1 MAERHTLSATPGNRA
16 TLHKW
21 VDAACN
27 KPSEER
33 LSVTFADTRTAEQ
46 NAKLWPMLNDIAKQ
60 LPWHGL
66 TLSADDWKLIM
77 LDALSKEMRI
87 VPNVS
92 GDGFINLGRSSSR
105 LSKAEFSNLIEL
117 IYAFGAERSVVWS
130 DPAEKAAA

>member
-1 MAERHTLSATPGNRA
+1 MAERHTLSATPATRA
-16 TLHKW
+16 TLHRW
-21 VDAACN
+21 VNAACD

-60 LPWHGL
+60 IPWHGL

-87 VPNVS
+87 VPNVN

-105 LSKAEFSNLIEL
+105 LSKAEFSDLIEL
-117 IYAFGAERSVVWS
+117 IYAFGAGRGVVWS

>member
-1 MAERHTLSATPGNRA
+1 MAERHTLSATPGNRE

-21 VDAACN
+21 VDRACA

-77 LDALSKEMRI
+77 LDALSKGMRI
-87 VPNVS
+87 VPNVN

-105 LSKAEFSNLIEL
+105 LSKAEFSDLIEL
-117 IYAFGAERSVVWS
+117 IYAFGAERGVVWS
-130 DPAEKAAA
+130 DPSERSAA